1 MNMPETMECKYVQWW
16 LSCHPSVTLNDVM
29 AVLWKCHGLSNGEM
43 LTLTNSPTSDSFH
56 WKGSEIDNS
65 SNIHLTHQGAV
76 TTCLP
81 YMVPSGSLKG
91 LLRSHSFHLFWSIFI
106 LCMFRKNYSP
116 LLHSMLHSTLPC
128 YRLQYQSAIYT
139 EASFFWLLTLVNKCT
154 ISHLWHK
161 WQNINNQ
168 DVISFRKEPLG
179 R

>member
-91 LLRSHSFHLFWSIFI
+91 LLRSHSFHLLWSIFI
-106 LCMFRKNYSP
+106 LCMFRKKLLSLAKQDYSTKVP
-116 LLHSMLHSTLPC
+116 STQKHPSSDFSHWCINVLFH
-128 YRLQYQSAIYT
+128 IYDT
-139 EASFFWLLTLVNKCT
+139 NDKTLIT
-154 ISHLWHK
+154 
-161 WQNINNQ
+161 
-168 DVISFRKEPLG
+168 RM
-179 R
+179 